1 MFTAILVYFFIILS
15 ESFRINRNN
24 SLSLQQI
31 ITKMTKTVLSIIILF
46 CSLTSSADGNGKIIY
61 VPEDLRSMDLQSDT
75 SRWSMKRSLET
86 DDLIFMWERGFGND
100 VSNSPQLEGKPMS
113 FSLQN
118 LRDRVQSF
126 YHFFRDTLGF
136 VKGPSKSDRY
146 KMMVMVM
153 YSLDGTAYGGTYD
166 NFIGALWV
174 TPNRIQD
181 TKMNCMAHELGHSFQ
196 SQIMADGIGQCWGG
210 TGFFEMA
217 SQWMLWQVN
226 PDWLTDENYHFEAF
240 KGLTH
245 KAFLHMDNIYHSP
258 YVLQWWS
265 NLHGRQF
272 IAELFRQ
279 GKIGEDPAMTY
290 KRMNNLSQSAFC
302 DEMFRGYQHLVN
314 FDFTHAYKE
323 TRQYACTFDTELE
336 KTSDGW
342 LRPKLLPEG
351 YGFNAIKL
359 DSRVNLKSP
368 AFHLRLRGDQLRY
381 GFVGITTDGKS
392 IYSDVNATSFSSN
405 GKPLKHLYLIVMG
418 APERHSE
425 VMTDGNIPE
434 YKQFPYK
441 FQITD

>member
-1 MFTAILVYFFIILS
+1 
-15 ESFRINRNN
+15 
-24 SLSLQQI
+24 
-31 ITKMTKTVLSIIILF
+31 
-46 CSLTSSADGNGKIIY
+46 
-61 VPEDLRSMDLQSDT
+61 
-75 SRWSMKRSLET
+75 
-86 DDLIFMWERGFGND
+86 
-100 VSNSPQLEGKPMS
+100 
-113 FSLQN
+113 
-118 LRDRVQSF
+118 
-126 YHFFRDTLGF
+126 
-136 VKGPSKSDRY
+136 
-146 KMMVMVM
+146 
-153 YSLDGTAYGGTYD
+153 
-166 NFIGALWV
+166 
-174 TPNRIQD
+174 
-181 TKMNCMAHELGHSFQ
+181 
-196 SQIMADGIGQCWGG
+196 
-210 TGFFEMA
+210 
-217 SQWMLWQVN
+217 
-226 PDWLTDENYHFEAF
+226 
-240 KGLTH
+240 
-245 KAFLHMDNIYHSP
+245 MDNIYHSP

-314 FDFTHAYKE
+314 IDFTHAYKE
-323 TRQYACTFDTELE
+323 TRQYACTFNTEME
-336 KTSDGW
+336 CTSDGW

-359 DSRVNLKSP
+359 DSRVDLKSP

-434 YKQFPYK
+434 YKQFPYE